1 MVLRYQ
7 RTSAYARAS
16 MASRG
21 KRQRPKDKPGAAAAQ
36 PVPGARMVSRR
47 NVDPRMKRIG
57 RGELGGGALLL
68 LAAVILAQMQ
78 PNTGTLGTAWWGIA
92 VMALVGALGIAFGGH
107 HLDPRADQPVRTD
120 PRRWIYG
127 GLATGFGLFYWF
139 AMFEV
144 MPNRLPSGMLH
155 LAAIPLFTLMMAAG
169 TLMGRRYGWWIA
181 VVAGS
186 IVLAATI
193 FLIVRMVA
201 SAAFLAGVYGAFGK
215 AASTFAL
222 VAAAL
227 IVEVVALLPICQVR
241 FLMARIGRRAY
252 GM

>member
-1 MVLRYQ
+1 MLA
-7 RTSAYARAS
+7 TS

-21 KRQRPKDKPGAAAAQ
+21 KRQRPKDKPGVATAQAVPAAR
-36 PVPGARMVSRR
+36 VVSRR
-47 NVDPRMKRIG
+47 NVDPRMQRIG
-57 RGELGGGALLL
+57 RGEVLAGALILL
-68 LAAVILAQMQ
+68 GAVVLAQLQ
-78 PNTGTLGTAWWGIA
+78 PNTGKLGLAGYGIA
-92 VMALVGALGIAFGGH
+92 LMAVVGALGLAFGGY
-107 HLDPRADQPVRTD
+107 HLDPRADQPVRKD

-127 GLATGFGLFYWF
+127 GLAVGFGLFYAF

-155 LAAIPLFTLMMAAG
+155 LAAIPLFTAMMAAG
-169 TLMGRRYGWWIA
+169 TLIGRRYGWWIA
-181 VVAGS
+181 VVGGS

-227 IVEVVALLPICQVR
+227 IVELVALLPICQVR
-241 FLMARIGRRAY
+241 FLMSPIGRRTY

>member
-1 MVLRYQ
+1 
-7 RTSAYARAS
+7 

-21 KRQRPKDKPGAAAAQ
+21 KRQRPKDKPGVATAQGVPAAR
-36 PVPGARMVSRR
+36 VISRR

-57 RGELGGGALLL
+57 RGELVGGGLLL
-68 LAAVILAQMQ
+68 LGAVVIAQLQ
-78 PNTGTLGTAWWGIA
+78 PNSGTLGWAGYGIA
-92 VMALVGALGIAFGGH
+92 AMALVGALGLAFGGY

-127 GLATGFGLFYWF
+127 GLATAFGLFYWF

-169 TLMGRRYGWWIA
+169 TLIGQRYGWWIA
-181 VVAGS
+181 VVGGS

-193 FLIVRMVA
+193 FLIIRMVA

-227 IVEVVALLPICQVR
+227 IVELVALLPICQVR
-241 FLMARIGRRAY
+241 FLMARVGRRTY

>member
-1 MVLRYQ
+1 
-7 RTSAYARAS
+7 

-21 KRQRPKDKPGAAAAQ
+21 KRPRSKDRPAAGAA
-36 PVPGARMVSRR
+36 PVPAARVISRR
-47 NVDPRMKRIG
+47 NLDPRMKRIG
-57 RGELGGGALLL
+57 RGEVIAGSMIFLG
-68 LAAVILAQMQ
+68 AVILAQLQ
-78 PNTGTLGTAWWGIA
+78 PNTGTLGLAGYAIVLVA
-92 VMALVGALGIAFGGH
+92 VVGALGIAFGGY

-127 GLATGFGLFYWF
+127 GLSLGFGLFYAF

-155 LAAIPLFTLMMAAG
+155 LVAIPLFTGMMAAG
-169 TLMGRRYGWWIA
+169 TLIGRRYGWWMA
-181 VVAGS
+181 VVGGS

-193 FLIVRMVA
+193 LLIIRMVA

-227 IVEVVALLPICQVR
+227 IVELVALLPICQVR
-241 FLMARIGRRAY
+241 FLMSRVGRRSY